1 MSSQFSCWDKEVRK
15 TPNNDHSHF
24 WSERGNLFM
33 QIYTQKGKA
42 YDEFYS
48 AEVPL
53 PSQSTKQLSNGA
65 PKQPEYPAHIRFRDC
80 AEDSPSVKLTLQA
93 VLPPC
98 SGLSQKM
105 QKSLR
110 A

>member
-1 MSSQFSCWDKEVRK
+1 
-15 TPNNDHSHF
+15 
-24 WSERGNLFM
+24 M

-80 AEDSPSVKLTLQA
+80 AEGLSLSEARSPSLPASLLWTITENAEVTQSLDLLETIKQGQLTF
-93 VLPPC
+93 
-98 SGLSQKM
+98 
-105 QKSLR
+105 
-110 A
+110 